1 MDHDAT
7 REQLELAAVEPGGLD
22 RLMAGDTA
30 SAQAVAGH
38 LAGCP
43 SCTDELA
50 RLSVAA
56 SLIRTAVRESPS
68 PELRERTLTAIRAT
82 GVSRGSPSD
91 ALKAP
96 AGRRPGASGVS
107 RPTEPVAV
115 ASRAAIARP
124 RPAILGWVAAIA
136 VAVALSVVTTTLIVG
151 NRVDDQLAA
160 QARTVEALEEVTTA
174 TLAIAGQPD
183 AEHVALTG
191 TTDPTLGGSLEFS
204 PSTTQLVVVA
214 TGLTPPPTG
223 QEYRCW
229 VQVGGTRQRVGRMFF
244 STDLA
249 YWVGPTPAVAGL
261 SGTATFGVSL
271 VEVSRSG
278 VETDPVLLGQL

>member
-30 SAQAVAGH
+30 TAQAVAAH
-38 LAGCP
+38 LAGCL
-43 SCTDELA
+43 SCTEELA

-56 SLIRTAVRESPS
+56 SLIRAAVQTSPS
-68 PELRERTLTAIRAT
+68 PELRQRTLAAVRAT
-82 GVSRGSPSD
+82 GVARGSPS
-91 ALKAP
+91 ARPATPIEAVAP
-96 AGRRPGASGVS
+96 
-107 RPTEPVAV
+107 EPVAV

-160 QARTVEALEEVTTA
+160 QAKTVEALEEVTTA

-183 AEHVALTG
+183 AEHVVLTG

-204 PSTTQLVVVA
+204 PSTTELVVVA

-229 VQVGGTRQRVGRMFF
+229 VQAGGTRQRVGRMFF

-261 SGTATFGVSL
+261 SGAATFGVSL